1 MDGYASVKE
10 NLGSSVEEQ
19 IKYNVE
25 AEGSVMMLAMRDQ
38 VRRVTR
44 VWHKVAHKVDKWSDE
59 RWIRDLKQV
68 MESRTA
74 RQETKTLRT
83 GALVFELK
91 ALPTTAKGE
100 DVSWQVLQMFQARD
114 WQRPENIDDPF
125 TEPKID
131 SMVSQLVGYM
141 HVQDKRNRQLV
152 QLVSELYA
160 HQFPA
165 GAPELSP
172 VRATSR
178 SGSPQSLQGQAEV
191 TRIKPSDLTVASA
204 GDGDAPIP

>member
-10 NLGSSVEEQ
+10 NFKSTIEEQ

-44 VWHKVAHKVDKWSDE
+44 VWHRVAHKADKWSDE

-68 MESRTA
+68 VESRTA
-74 RQETKTLRT
+74 RQKTIALRT

-141 HVQDKRNRQLV
+141 HAQDKRNRQLV
-152 QLVSELYA
+152 QLVSELHA

-165 GAPELSP
+165 GAPELTQLP
-172 VRATSR
+172 N
-178 SGSPQSLQGQAEV
+178 GSPQSLKGQADV
-191 TRIKPSDLTVASA
+191 TPTRPSDPLSVASA
-204 GDGDAPIP
+204 EGDAPIP